1 VFQQRRV
8 KRQAFES
15 QPDIIRCETRKYDF
29 LQGDGETNEGMS
41 MNSIYNGRTIN
52 MKWLAIGILALT
64 AVFVVET
71 KLYAHAEITAAD
83 TESVLVYPS
92 IAVTVNKSLVLR
104 LPKKASRV
112 SVTQPQIAEAVV
124 VAPDQILINGKAV
137 GTTSLVVW
145 IEENKTRKK

>member
-1 VFQQRRV
+1 
-8 KRQAFES
+8 
-15 QPDIIRCETRKYDF
+15 
-29 LQGDGETNEGMS
+29 
-41 MNSIYNGRTIN
+41 MNSIYNGRRTN

-64 AVFVVET
+64 SVFAVEA
-71 KLYAHAEITAAD
+71 KLYAHIETTAAD

-92 IAVTVNKSLVLR
+92 ITVTVNKSAVLR

-145 IEENKTRKK
+145 FEENKTRKK